1 MTSVVSNRWH
11 EVIKAV
17 LSSNV
22 TQLTWK
28 CELHPLISSM
38 NTWSKCT
45 ARDIDKV
52 VADRIVFFAFLYF
65 CIFPFLYFCIFLYSF
80 FLFRQGGCWAD
91 GRYQLS
97 QTLKYL
103 EISYE
108 RAHMTNWHLSF
119 NTCLS
124 GGSHWDKVLPE
135 KYSPVCLDIFCG
147 VVPELSTGCRSDTF
161 CRQNKTN
168 CMIFDFIFWMTE
180 VH

>member
-22 TQLTWK
+22 TQLSWK

-52 VADRIVFFAFLYF
+52 IAERIVFCACLYF
-65 CIFPFLYFCIFLYSF
+65 CMFVFFCILF

-108 RAHMTNWHLSF
+108 RAHMTKLTS
-119 NTCLS
+119 LVQYLLIS
-124 GGSHWDKVLPE
+124 GGSHLDKVLPE
-135 KYSPVCLDIFCG
+135 KYPPCLSRHFLWSGSRIINRVSLIHF
-147 VVPELSTGCRSDTF
+147 LST
-161 CRQNKTN
+161 K
-168 CMIFDFIFWMTE
+168 
-180 VH
+180 

>member
-22 TQLTWK
+22 TQLSWK

-52 VADRIVFFAFLYF
+52 VAERIVFCEFLYF
-65 CIFPFLYFCIFLYSF
+65 CIFCIFVFFCILF
-80 FLFRQGGCWAD
+80 FYFDKVVTERMAD
-91 GRYQLS
+91 TNCLK
-97 QTLKYL
+97 LWNIWKYL
-103 EISYE
+103 MKEL
-108 RAHMTNWHLSF
+108 TWLNWHLSF
-119 NTCLS
+119 NTCLYLEEVI
-124 GGSHWDKVLPE
+124 WTRYFRKNIP
-135 KYSPVCLDIFCG
+135 PVCLDIFCE
-147 VVPELSTGCRSDTF
+147 VIPELSIGGRSDTF
-161 CRQNKTN
+161 CHQNKTN
-168 CMIFDFIFWMTE
+168 CMLLDLIFWMTE

>member
-22 TQLTWK
+22 TQLSWK

-52 VADRIVFFAFLYF
+52 VDERIVFLYF
-65 CIFPFLYFCIFLYSF
+65 CIFCIFVFFCILF

-108 RAHMTNWHLSF
+108 RAHMTKLTS
-119 NTCLS
+119 LVQYLLIS
-124 GGSHWDKVLPE
+124 GGSNLDKVLPE
-135 KYSPVCLDIFCG
+135 KYPPCLSRHFLWSGPRIINRVSLRHFLSP
-147 VVPELSTGCRSDTF
+147 
-161 CRQNKTN
+161 K
-168 CMIFDFIFWMTE
+168 
-180 VH
+180 

>member
-1 MTSVVSNRWH
+1 MRNILLFPAWTLGPNALPGISTRWL
-11 EVIKAV
+11 
-17 LSSNV
+17 LSG
-22 TQLTWK
+22 
-28 CELHPLISSM
+28 
-38 NTWSKCT
+38 
-45 ARDIDKV
+45 
-52 VADRIVFFAFLYF
+52 LYF
-65 CIFPFLYFCIFLYSF
+65 CIFVILFFCFFAFLHFCISF

-119 NTCLS
+119 NTCLYLEEVI
-124 GGSHWDKVLPE
+124 WTRYFRKNIP
-135 KYSPVCLDIFCG
+135 PVCLDIFCG
-147 VVPELSTGCRSDTF
+147 VIPELSTGCRSDTF
-161 CRQNKTN
+161 CHQNKTN